1 MVRDPPG
8 ADTIASRPDGST
20 QVVADQGLPVKQDA
34 DGTQIQRLGIAGAEA
49 DWGPESGV
57 DISNGGEYKIA
68 NPDQVGGTEAS
79 SGIIRSENSANFSL
93 VYAWTDGDNDIDTV
107 AAAESDANTVIERP
121 PEAQSTTDVVI
132 EELKTKS
139 DHCDVFV
146 EDESGGANTIAYTLN
161 FH

>member
-1 MVRDPPG
+1 MPRPSDLFTP
-8 ADTIASRPDGST
+8 RPDNST
-20 QVVADQGLPVKQDA
+20 EIVADQGIPVRQDV

-57 DISNGGEYKIA
+57 DISNNGEYKIA

-93 VYAWTDGDNDIDTV
+93 VYAWTDGDNDITTISD
-107 AAAESDANTVIERP
+107 AKSDANTVIERP
-121 PEAQSTTDVVI
+121 PAGQSTSEVII
-132 EELKTKS
+132 EEIKTKS

-146 EDESGGANTIAYTLN
+146 EDESGGTNNIEYTLN

>member
-1 MVRDPPG
+1 MPRPP
-8 ADTIASRPDGST
+8 DLFTPRPDNST
-20 QVVADQGLPVKQDA
+20 EVVADQGIPVKQDT

-57 DISNGGEYKIA
+57 DISNNGEHKIA

-79 SGIIRSENSANFSL
+79 SGIVRSEDNASFSL
-93 VYAWTDGDNDIDTV
+93 VYAWTDGDNDIDTI
-107 AAAESDANTVIERP
+107 ADADADSNTVIERP
-121 PEAQSTTDVVI
+121 PKAQSVTEAII
-132 EELKTKS
+132 EEIKTKS

-146 EDESGGANTIAYTLN
+146 EDESGGANTIEYTLN